1 MTTNPALL
9 AHVIRLLEGE
19 SVSHRLC
26 VHEPG
31 DTAVA
36 IAEARGTPLELGV
49 KALLMK
55 TRKEW
60 VLIAVRAHQRTNN
73 RAVRHALR
81 AQKLRFATREELA
94 GYGLQPGQ
102 VPPFG
107 EPILPF
113 RLVADRDV
121 LALPELAFTAGSN
134 TESIVMATSDWQ
146 ALASPEFF
154 GLT

>member
-1 MTTNPALL
+1 MTYR
-9 AHVIRLLEGE
+9 RL
-19 SVSHRLC
+19 

-31 DTAVA
+31 ETAAA

-60 VLIAVRAHQRTNN
+60 VLIAVRAHQRTDN

-81 AQKLRFATREELA
+81 AQKLRFATRDELA

-107 EPILPF
+107 APILPF

-121 LALPELAFTAGSN
+121 LALSELAFTAGSN
-134 TESIVMATSDWQ
+134 TESVVMATSDWQ
-146 ALASPEFF
+146 ALAAPEFF
-154 GLT
+154 ELS

>member
-1 MTTNPALL
+1 MTAQASLL
-9 AHVIRLLEGE
+9 DQICARLDARDMTYRRLDHESGE
-19 SVSHRLC
+19 
-26 VHEPG
+26 
-31 DTAVA
+31 TAVA

-60 VLIAVRAHQRTNN
+60 VLIAVRAHQRTDN
-73 RAVRHALR
+73 RAVRHALGS
-81 AQKLRFATREELA
+81 QKLRFATREELA
-94 GYGLQPGQ
+94 SYGLQPGQ

-107 EPILPF
+107 EPFLPF
-113 RLVADRDV
+113 RLIADRDV

-134 TESIVMATSDWQ
+134 TESVVMATSDWQ
-146 ALASPEFF
+146 ALAGPEVF